1 MNQLT
6 VQNQFMTVIE
16 RVATDPSADMGKL
29 EKMLDM
35 QERVIER
42 ESQQAFAA
50 DMAAMQSEMPRVFK
64 MAQGHNI
71 TYARLEDINDSIRP
85 VLQKHGFCVT
95 FKTEQTDLKSVSIT
109 AICSHKLGAK
119 QETTL
124 VLPLDT
130 SGSKNAVQ
138 AVGSTVSYGKR
149 YAMCALLNISTGD
162 DTNGFNLGKSAEE
175 VSGKSPV
182 SQEDLTRL
190 FEYLS
195 DNKTALEFQGWASS
209 LGEEKYNELFNS
221 GEKGKKTEL
230 KNKWREKEL
239 QGSKALNDITSR
251 LQSDDDETREEA
263 ESELKTLTE
272 LEQKIIKKAL

>member
-16 RVATDPSADMGKL
+16 RVATDPAADMGKL

-50 DMAAMQSEMPRVFK
+50 DMSAMQSEMPRVFK

-182 SQEDLTRL
+182 SQDDIKRL

-195 DNKTALEFQGWASS
+195 ADKTPLEFQGWVSS
-209 LGEEKYNELFNS
+209 LDEEKYNELFNS
-221 GEKGKKTEL
+221 GEKGKKMEL
-230 KNKWREKEL
+230 KKKWREKEL
-239 QGSKALNDITSR
+239 NGSKALNDILSA

-263 ESELKTLTE
+263 ESKLTTLTE
-272 LEQKIIKKAL
+272 LEQKIIKRAL

>member
-1 MNQLT
+1 MTQLT
-6 VQNQFMTVIE
+6 VQNQFMNVIE
-16 RVATDPSADMGKL
+16 RVATDPAADMGKL

-50 DMAAMQSEMPRVFK
+50 DMSAMQSEMPRVFK

-85 VLQKHGFCVT
+85 VLQKYGFCVT

-119 QETTL
+119 QDTTL
-124 VLPLDT
+124 ILPLDT

-195 DNKTALEFQGWASS
+195 DNKTALEFQGWVSS

-221 GEKGKKTEL
+221 GEKGKKMEL
-230 KNKWREKEL
+230 KKKWREKEL
-239 QGSKALNDITSR
+239 NGSKVLNDIRSA
-251 LQSDDDETREEA
+251 LQSDDDETREDA
-263 ESELKTLTE
+263 QSKLTTLTE
-272 LEQKIIKKAL
+272 LEQKIINKSL

>member
-1 MNQLT
+1 MTQLT
-6 VQNQFMTVIE
+6 VQNQFMNVIE
-16 RVATDPSADMGKL
+16 RVATDPAADMGKL

-50 DMAAMQSEMPRVFK
+50 DMSAMQSEMPRVFK

-85 VLQKHGFCVT
+85 VLQKYGFCVT

-109 AICSHKLGAK
+109 AICSHKLGSK
-119 QETTL
+119 QDTTL
-124 VLPLDT
+124 ILPLDT

-182 SQEDLTRL
+182 SQDDIKRL

-195 DNKTALEFQGWASS
+195 SDKTPLEFQGWVNS
-209 LGEEKYNELFNS
+209 LDEDKYNELFNS
-221 GEKGKKTEL
+221 GEKGKKMEL

-239 QGSKALNDITSR
+239 NGSKVLNDIRSA
-251 LQSDDDETREEA
+251 LQSDDDETREDAEA
-263 ESELKTLTE
+263 ELATLTE
-272 LEQKIIKKAL
+272 LEQKIINKSL